1 MKVMK
6 EAKKLNDKA
15 MREVLFDYYESTNER
30 LRFFEE
36 LCIGKSRADAIL
48 VWCNKIIGFEIKS
61 DRDNL
66 LRLED
71 QMKDYT
77 RFCDECYIVT
87 GDKHLEEIPLVV
99 PEFYGIIR
107 IYLDEEDKPVLD
119 IIRNATK
126 DPKESKRRKI
136 KHQMSLL
143 WRDEIVRIAKNN
155 KVRPI
160 SDKSKPKIA
169 MMLADNME
177 YDDLRQA
184 ICEEL
189 MERDYELGLKKL
201 NEMKAK
207 MEQSKAKKKARKR
220 AERLLAKGR

>member
-1 MKVMK
+1 MK
-6 EAKKLNDKA
+6 EVKKLNDKA
-15 MREVLFDYYESTNER
+15 MREVLFDYYELTNEK

-48 VWCNKIIGFEIKS
+48 VQENKITGFEIKS
-61 DRDNL
+61 DKDNL

-107 IYLDEEDKPVLD
+107 IYLDEDDKVKLEV
-119 IIRNATK
+119 IREAGK
-126 DPKESKRRKI
+126 DPNESKRRKI

-143 WRDEIVRIAKNN
+143 WRDEITRIAKAN
-155 KVRPI
+155 KIKPI
-160 SDKSKPKIA
+160 SNKSKPKIA

-177 YDDLRQA
+177 YDELRRA
-184 ICEEL
+184 VCEEL
-189 MERDYELGLKKL
+189 MERDYSLYEEKHGI
-201 NEMKAK
+201 
-207 MEQSKAKKKARKR
+207 
-220 AERLLAKGR
+220 

>member
-1 MKVMK
+1 MK

-15 MREVLFDYYESTNER
+15 MREVLFDYYEMTNEK

-48 VWCNKIIGFEIKS
+48 VRENKIVGFEIKS
-61 DRDNL
+61 DKDNL

-107 IYLDEEDKPVLD
+107 IYLDEAEQTRLEV
-119 IIRNATK
+119 IREATK

-143 WRDEIVRIAKNN
+143 WRDEITRIAKAN
-155 KVRPI
+155 KVKPI
-160 SDKSKPKIA
+160 SNKSKPKIA

-177 YDDLRQA
+177 YDALRRA

-189 MERDYELGLKKL
+189 MERDYVEGLKKL
-201 NEMKAK
+201 QEMKDRIEESK
-207 MEQSKAKKKARKR
+207 TRKKAKKKAER
-220 AERLLAKGR
+220 AMARGR

>member
-1 MKVMK
+1 MK

-15 MREVLFDYYESTNER
+15 MREVLFDYYEMTNER
-30 LRFFEE
+30 LRIFEE

-48 VWCNKIIGFEIKS
+48 VRENKIVGFEIKS
-61 DRDNL
+61 DKDNL

-107 IYLDEEDKPVLD
+107 IYLDEDEQARLEVV
-119 IIRNATK
+119 REAAK

-143 WRDEIVRIAKNN
+143 WRTEITRIAKNN
-155 KVRPI
+155 KVKPI
-160 SDKSKPKIA
+160 SKKSKPKIA

-177 YDDLRQA
+177 YDELRRA

-189 MERDYELGLKKL
+189 MERDYSLYEEKHGI
-201 NEMKAK
+201 
-207 MEQSKAKKKARKR
+207 
-220 AERLLAKGR
+220 

>member
-1 MKVMK
+1 MK

-15 MREVLFDYYESTNER
+15 MREVLFDYYEMTNER

-48 VWCNKIIGFEIKS
+48 VRENKIVGFEIKS
-61 DRDNL
+61 DKDNL
-66 LRLED
+66 LRLEA

-107 IYLDEEDKPVLD
+107 IYLDEEEQARLEVV
-119 IIRNATK
+119 REATK

-143 WRDEIVRIAKNN
+143 WRTEITRIAKSN
-155 KVRPI
+155 KVKPI
-160 SDKSKPKIA
+160 SKKSKPKIA
-169 MMLADNME
+169 VMLADNME
-177 YDDLRQA
+177 YDELRRA
-184 ICEEL
+184 VCEEL
-189 MERDYELGLKKL
+189 MERDYSLYEEKHGI
-201 NEMKAK
+201 
-207 MEQSKAKKKARKR
+207 
-220 AERLLAKGR
+220 

>member
-1 MKVMK
+1 MK
-6 EAKKLNDKA
+6 EAKKLNDKT
-15 MREVLFDYYESTNER
+15 MREVLFDYYEMTNER

-48 VWCNKIIGFEIKS
+48 VRENKIVGFEIKS
-61 DRDNL
+61 DKDNL
-66 LRLED
+66 LRLEA

-107 IYLDEEDKPVLD
+107 IYLDEDEQARLEVV
-119 IIRNATK
+119 REAAK

-143 WRDEIVRIAKNN
+143 WRTEITRIAKAN
-155 KVRPI
+155 KVKPI
-160 SDKSKPKIA
+160 SKKSKPKIA

-177 YDDLRQA
+177 YDELRRA

-189 MERDYELGLKKL
+189 MERDYSLYEEKHGI
-201 NEMKAK
+201 
-207 MEQSKAKKKARKR
+207 
-220 AERLLAKGR
+220 

>member
-1 MKVMK
+1 MK

-15 MREVLFDYYESTNER
+15 MREVLFDYYEMTNER

-48 VWCNKIIGFEIKS
+48 VRENKIVGFEIKS
-61 DRDNL
+61 DKDNL
-66 LRLED
+66 LRLEA

-107 IYLDEEDKPVLD
+107 IYLDEEEQARLEVV
-119 IIRNATK
+119 REATK

-143 WRDEIVRIAKNN
+143 WRTEITRIAKAN
-155 KVRPI
+155 KVKPI
-160 SDKSKPKIA
+160 SKKSKPKIA

-177 YDDLRQA
+177 YDELRRA
-184 ICEEL
+184 VCEEL
-189 MERDYELGLKKL
+189 MERDYSLYEEKHGI
-201 NEMKAK
+201 
-207 MEQSKAKKKARKR
+207 
-220 AERLLAKGR
+220 

>member
-1 MKVMK
+1 MK
-6 EAKKLNDKA
+6 EIKKLNDKE

-48 VWCNKIIGFEIKS
+48 VHENKIVGFEIKS
-61 DRDNL
+61 DKDNL
-66 LRLED
+66 LRLEE

-87 GDKHLEEIPLVV
+87 GDKHIEEIPMVV

-107 IYLDEEDKPVLD
+107 IYIDDKGASNLE
-119 IIRNATK
+119 IIRYATK
-126 DPKESKRRKI
+126 DPKESRRRKI

-143 WRDEIVRIAKNN
+143 WRDEITRIAKTN
-155 KVRPI
+155 KVKPI
-160 SDKSKPKIA
+160 SKKSKPKIA

-177 YDDLRQA
+177 YDDLRRA

-189 MERDYELGLKKL
+189 MERDYEIGLRKL
-201 NEMKAK
+201 EEMKERREKA
-207 MEQSKAKKKARKR
+207 KAKKKTKK
-220 AERLLAKGR
+220 L

>member
-1 MKVMK
+1 MK
-6 EAKKLNDKA
+6 EIKKLNDKE

-48 VWCNKIIGFEIKS
+48 VRENKIIGFEIKS
-61 DRDNL
+61 DKDNL

-87 GDKHLEEIPLVV
+87 GDKHIEEIPMVA

-107 IYLDEEDKPVLD
+107 IHLDDEGASHLEIMRP
-119 IIRNATK
+119 ATK

-143 WRDEIVRIAKNN
+143 WRDEITRIAKAN
-155 KVRPI
+155 KIKPI
-160 SDKSKPKIA
+160 SKKSKPKIA
-169 MMLADNME
+169 MILADNME
-177 YDDLRQA
+177 YDDLRRA

-189 MERDYELGLKKL
+189 MERDYEIGLKKL
-201 NEMKAK
+201 EEMKERREK
-207 MEQSKAKKKARKR
+207 SKAKKR
-220 AERLLAKGR
+220 AKKL

>member
-1 MKVMK
+1 MK

-15 MREVLFDYYESTNER
+15 MREVLFDYYEMTNER

-48 VWCNKIIGFEIKS
+48 VRENRIVGFEIKS
-61 DRDNL
+61 DKDNL
-66 LRLED
+66 LRLEN

-107 IYLDEEDKPVLD
+107 IYLDEDEQARLEVV
-119 IIRNATK
+119 RGAAK

-143 WRDEIVRIAKNN
+143 WRDEITRIAKAN
-155 KVRPI
+155 KVKPI
-160 SDKSKPKIA
+160 SKKSKPKIA

-177 YDDLRQA
+177 YDDLRRA

-189 MERDYELGLKKL
+189 MERDYSLYEEKHGI
-201 NEMKAK
+201 
-207 MEQSKAKKKARKR
+207 
-220 AERLLAKGR
+220 

>member
-1 MKVMK
+1 MK

-15 MREVLFDYYESTNER
+15 MREVLFDYYEMTNER

-48 VWCNKIIGFEIKS
+48 VRENKIVGFEIKS
-61 DRDNL
+61 DKDNL
-66 LRLED
+66 LRLEA

-107 IYLDEEDKPVLD
+107 IYLDEEEQARLEVV
-119 IIRNATK
+119 REATK

-143 WRDEIVRIAKNN
+143 WRTEITRIAKAN
-155 KVRPI
+155 KVKPI
-160 SDKSKPKIA
+160 SKKSKPKIA

-177 YDDLRQA
+177 HDDLRRA

-189 MERDYELGLKKL
+189 MERDYSLYEEKHGI
-201 NEMKAK
+201 
-207 MEQSKAKKKARKR
+207 
-220 AERLLAKGR
+220 

>member
-1 MKVMK
+1 MK

-15 MREVLFDYYESTNER
+15 MREVLFDYYEMTNER

-48 VWCNKIIGFEIKS
+48 VRENRIVGFEIKS
-61 DRDNL
+61 DKDNL
-66 LRLED
+66 LRLEN

-107 IYLDEEDKPVLD
+107 IYLDEDEQARLEVV
-119 IIRNATK
+119 REAAK

-143 WRDEIVRIAKNN
+143 WRDEITMIAKAN
-155 KVRPI
+155 KVKPI
-160 SDKSKPKIA
+160 SKKSKPKIA
-169 MMLADNME
+169 MMLVNNME
-177 YDDLRQA
+177 YDDLRRA

-189 MERDYELGLKKL
+189 MERDYSLYEEKHGI
-201 NEMKAK
+201 
-207 MEQSKAKKKARKR
+207 
-220 AERLLAKGR
+220 

>member
-1 MKVMK
+1 MK

-15 MREVLFDYYESTNER
+15 MREVLFDYYEMTNER

-48 VWCNKIIGFEIKS
+48 VRENKIVGFEIKS
-61 DRDNL
+61 DKDNL
-66 LRLED
+66 LRLEA

-107 IYLDEEDKPVLD
+107 IYLDEDEQARLEVV
-119 IIRNATK
+119 REAAK

-143 WRDEIVRIAKNN
+143 WRTEITRIAKAN
-155 KVRPI
+155 KVKPI
-160 SDKSKPKIA
+160 SKKSKPKIA

-177 YDDLRQA
+177 YDELRRA

-189 MERDYELGLKKL
+189 MERDYSLYEEKHGI
-201 NEMKAK
+201 
-207 MEQSKAKKKARKR
+207 
-220 AERLLAKGR
+220 